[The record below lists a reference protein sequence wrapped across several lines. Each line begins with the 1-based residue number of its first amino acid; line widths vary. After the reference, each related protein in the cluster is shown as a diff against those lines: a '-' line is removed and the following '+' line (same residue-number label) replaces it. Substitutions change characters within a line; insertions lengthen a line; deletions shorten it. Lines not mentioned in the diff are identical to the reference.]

1 MRRIEMGKLR
11 TTAVTPC
18 CDACVISSLTDAAF
32 DYTEK
37 YVIYSGLQSVAARSR
52 RALVEALID
61 NAEGD
66 VILVVSAPVP
76 AEFRED
82 GAAAPAA
89 EENTDDGAAPSVDDL
104 EAMFGSGAAGNEH

>member
-1 MRRIEMGKLR
+1 MGKLR

-18 CDACVISSLTDAAF
+18 CDTCVLSSLSHAAF

-37 YVIYSGLQSVAARSR
+37 YVIYSGLKSVASRSR
-52 RALVEALID
+52 RDLVEALID
-61 NAEGD
+61 NAEGE

-89 EENTDDGAAPSVDDL
+89 EESTDEGAAPTAEDL
-104 EAMFGSGAAGNEH
+104 EAMFGTDTANNEH